1 MVTHLFTYVL
11 YVPII
16 NQHRRIHLMY
26 YDSLLA
32 AVLQTDFVSLKED
45 RLLCSSFKVLL
56 KLLPLVWIME

>member
-1 MVTHLFTYVL
+1 M

-45 RLLCSSFKVLL
+45 RLLCSSFSFTKIITTGMDNGV
-56 KLLPLVWIME
+56 KLLFM